1 MNHLDRNRIKNYMYR
16 YSIKDAAENFNKLA
30 EVIKKKEIL
39 HLSYN
44 FICNWQLPYNR
55 RRFNRNNC

>member
-1 MNHLDRNRIKNYMYR
+1 MNNLDRNRIKNYMYR

-39 HLSYN
+39 QLSYN
-44 FICNWQLPYNR
+44 FICN
-55 RRFNRNNC
+55 